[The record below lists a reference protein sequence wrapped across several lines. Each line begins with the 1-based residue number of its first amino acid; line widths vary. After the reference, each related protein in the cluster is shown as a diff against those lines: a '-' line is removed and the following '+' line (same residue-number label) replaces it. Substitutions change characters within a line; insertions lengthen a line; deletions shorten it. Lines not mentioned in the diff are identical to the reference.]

1 MKVCFYFNDYKQENE
16 TGTFIFFEEAKKYVK
31 SLSSKEIEFT
41 VAFESSLNSASFT
54 TEIDKFSLESEV
66 NKLRSKLNNPISIS
80 RFRIGSLIRRIL
92 KFFYINIELNNP
104 DTYADYNNFLK
115 LKTLAFEN
123 LVEREGINLVVYL
136 HYFYFPSLN
145 LPYILF
151 AWDFAHRNIIGHL
164 EFINEFDW
172 REKIF
177 KEALEKAYRII
188 TCNEAGKKELI
199 EYAQVPKERISII
212 PFSHPVV
219 PNPEPDSLPSNLKK
233 PYIFLPAGFW
243 AHKNHITLIKAL
255 NELIHVR
262 NVKINLILVGND
274 RGNLKYIQDQ
284 ITKYELE
291 PYTQNL
297 GFVERNVVWEL
308 YRNAKMLVF
317 PSLLGP
323 NNLPPLEALSVRC
336 PAIVSGLE
344 GHKQQF
350 SDAVLYFDPFDHLDL
365 ANQIEEL
372 LGNQKL
378 KESLLSNA
386 EKLIKETSPER
397 YFQRLLPILM
407 EFKLHS
413 STYTS

>member
-188 TCNEAGKKELI
+188 TCNEAGKK
-199 EYAQVPKERISII
+199 
-212 PFSHPVV
+212 
-219 PNPEPDSLPSNLKK
+219 D
-233 PYIFLPAGFW
+233 
-243 AHKNHITLIKAL
+243 
-255 NELIHVR
+255 VR
-262 NVKINLILVGND
+262 LFEV
-274 RGNLKYIQDQ
+274 
-284 ITKYELE
+284 
-291 PYTQNL
+291 
-297 GFVERNVVWEL
+297 
-308 YRNAKMLVF
+308 
-317 PSLLGP
+317 
-323 NNLPPLEALSVRC
+323 
-336 PAIVSGLE
+336 
-344 GHKQQF
+344 
-350 SDAVLYFDPFDHLDL
+350 
-365 ANQIEEL
+365 
-372 LGNQKL
+372 
-378 KESLLSNA
+378 
-386 EKLIKETSPER
+386 
-397 YFQRLLPILM
+397 
-407 EFKLHS
+407 
-413 STYTS
+413 